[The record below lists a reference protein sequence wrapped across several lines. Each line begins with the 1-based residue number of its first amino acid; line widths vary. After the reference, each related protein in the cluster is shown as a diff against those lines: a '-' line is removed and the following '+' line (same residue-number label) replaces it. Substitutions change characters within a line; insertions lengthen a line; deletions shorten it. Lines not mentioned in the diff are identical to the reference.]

1 MDIDE
6 KTTTTD
12 TYSTTESACPKC
24 EGRGWWGIAPVKCAE
39 CGGTGRLPENSA
51 PEDRPGGLRYF
62 TPAQAGRGLIQIV
75 DEDRAR
81 AWAIAQLHPFGA
93 RCPECGLSLDNDKP
107 FLEGKR
113 CACGRC
119 GKGFTART
127 GTILQGA
134 QLYYGQAALLAALVD
149 IMEKG
154 LTPARVGELVG
165 VSEDTV
171 RLWQKKFR
179 AFGE

>member
-1 MDIDE
+1 MDADE
-6 KTTTTD
+6 KTTTTA
-12 TYSTTESACPKC
+12 TYNTTGSACLKC
-24 EGRGWWGIAPVKCAE
+24 EGRGWWGAPSVKCVA

-51 PEDRPGGLRYF
+51 PEDRGLRYF
-62 TPAQAGRGLIQIV
+62 TPAQAAGALMKIV
-75 DEDRAR
+75 DEARAR
-81 AWAIAQLHPFGA
+81 AWAISQLHPSGA
-93 RCPECGLSLDNDKP
+93 CCPECGLSLDNDES

-113 CACGRC
+113 CSCGRC
-119 GKGFTART
+119 GKGFMART

-134 QLYYGQAALLAALVD
+134 QLDYGQAALLAALVD
-149 IMEKG
+149 IMERG
-154 LTPARVGELVG
+154 LTPASIGELVG